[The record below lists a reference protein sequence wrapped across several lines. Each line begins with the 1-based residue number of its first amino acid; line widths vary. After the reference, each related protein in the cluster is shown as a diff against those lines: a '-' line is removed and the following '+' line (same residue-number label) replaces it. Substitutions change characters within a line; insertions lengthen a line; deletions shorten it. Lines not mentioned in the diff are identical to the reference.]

1 MPVPKMSAMWNNY
14 PVDDKAAV
22 VNRVGGSILRNYND
36 DPNYNT
42 CCIRTSLALNFAGA
56 HISKR
61 YCDQLKNKY
70 VPPKVRASQ
79 GGDKPWY
86 IASVYDMRVY
96 LENKY
101 GHPKHFK
108 RLSKDELAAL
118 NTGPGILMF
127 FAPHCDLWNGSQL
140 RYNNDEWTK
149 PRSSSCCYGPACPK
163 IRRLNRQPSVEA
175 FSPRHEAL
183 KPKALR
189 VV

>member
-1 MPVPKMSAMWNNY
+1 MPVPKMSAMWDNY

-22 VNRVGGSILRNYND
+22 VTRVGGSILRNFNS

-42 CCIRTSLALNFAGA
+42 CCIRTSLALNSSGA
-56 HISKR
+56 HISKH

-79 GGDKPWY
+79 GGDKLWY

-96 LENKY
+96 LEHKY

-108 RLSKDELAAL
+108 RMSKDELAAL

-127 FAPHCDLWNGSQL
+127 FAPHCDLWDGSRL
-140 RYNNDEWTK
+140 RYNNDEWTNTRVEQLLLW
-149 PRSSSCCYGPACPK
+149 PCAHEDSSGKSAT
-163 IRRLNRQPSVEA
+163 
-175 FSPRHEAL
+175 
-183 KPKALR
+183 
-189 VV
+189 